1 MGRDLIFAN
10 FIFIFLLPDSHFK
23 KLMKGVWLCPSVYDM
38 CKHQTTVNK
47 ERKKMEMKKKLKR
60 RRKRK
65 RKKKRYLHPL
75 KGTKQNKKEKKKE
88 KKESKLKIN
97 TELVGEKVPESR
109 RLS

>member
-65 RKKKRYLHPL
+65 RKKKKISASIKRN
-75 KGTKQNKKEKKKE
+75 KTKQRRKKK
-88 KKESKLKIN
+88 KKRKRVK
-97 TELVGEKVPESR
+97 
-109 RLS
+109 